1 MSIVEGSVLAK
12 KENSAFL
19 EAYGSWDKNSVRKA
33 VRRRKLWCMLKKYLT
48 GFNEVIEIKEK
59 KMAYETKCQILIVN
73 KKKRLVQIKDHV
85 KKINEK
91 TKN

>member
-1 MSIVEGSVLAK
+1 
-12 KENSAFL
+12 
-19 EAYGSWDKNSVRKA
+19 
-33 VRRRKLWCMLKKYLT
+33 MLKKYLT